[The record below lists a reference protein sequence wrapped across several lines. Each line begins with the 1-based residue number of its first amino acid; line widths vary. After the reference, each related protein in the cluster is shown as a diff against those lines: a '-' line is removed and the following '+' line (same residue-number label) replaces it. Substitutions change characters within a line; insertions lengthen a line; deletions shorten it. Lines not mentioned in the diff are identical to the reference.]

1 MKDLDHPLNNLQSQL
16 CSVVGMLVWVR
27 CLITIVV
34 VLRICMHVL
43 FVSGCSSCVIALAG
57 VIIFIGTGFIV
68 VVCFS
73 FFCTLYCLSWCR
85 KHRFWEFEI
94 FRISGFCVS
103 MSDIAN
109 DNEDHHPTIESV
121 HPTTETDSP
130 DETVR
135 HIHFCYHFFLYYS

>member
-1 MKDLDHPLNNLQSQL
+1 
-16 CSVVGMLVWVR
+16 
-27 CLITIVV
+27 
-34 VLRICMHVL
+34 
-43 FVSGCSSCVIALAG
+43 
-57 VIIFIGTGFIV
+57 
-68 VVCFS
+68 
-73 FFCTLYCLSWCR
+73 
-85 KHRFWEFEI
+85 
-94 FRISGFCVS
+94 